1 MNVVNMLAS
10 ADLVTWLGFAVSVIL
25 PAFVALVTK
34 QTAHSGVKAITL
46 LVLAAVTGFVDTWI
60 DAANQG
66 AVFNFGAAAVAT
78 LMSFAVAVLAHF
90 GLLSPAAIT
99 GSQGKI
105 QTKVPGGIG

>member
-25 PAFVALVTK
+25 PALVAFVTK
-34 QTAHSGVKAITL
+34 QTAHSGVKAIVL

-66 AVFNFGAAAVAT
+66 VIFNFGAAAVAT
-78 LMSFAVAVLAHF
+78 LMSFAVAVLAHY
-90 GLLSPAAIT
+90 GLLKPVSVT
-99 GSQGKI
+99 GSTGAI
-105 QTKVPGGIG
+105 QTNVSGGIG